1 MRPNSGLD
9 TGHDMTRVAESH
21 ILLVEDNEDDAFLLS
36 RALRAAEIE
45 NPVHVVADGEE
56 AVNYLKGKG
65 RFGDRTQYPIPGLIL
80 LDLKL
85 PRISGLEVLQ
95 WIQNETSLPQLV
107 VVVLSSS
114 GETRDI
120 NMAYRF
126 GARSYLVKPPTAAS
140 FVEMAKGLKT
150 YWLHLNKAPSGN

>member
-1 MRPNSGLD
+1 MMQTAQP
-9 TGHDMTRVAESH
+9 H
-21 ILLVEDNEDDAFLLS
+21 ILLVEDNEDDAYLLTK
-36 RALRAAEIE
+36 ALRAVEIG
-45 NPVHVVADGEE
+45 NPVHAVADGEQ
-56 AVNYLKGKG
+56 AVNYLKGTG
-65 RFGDRTQYPIPGLIL
+65 RFADRTQYPMPGLIL

-95 WIQNETSLPQLV
+95 WIQNEPSLPQLV

-140 FVEMAKGLKT
+140 FVDLAKGLKT
-150 YWLHLNKAPSGN
+150 YWLQLNQAPTRE

>member
-1 MRPNSGLD
+1 
-9 TGHDMTRVAESH
+9 MTRAAQSH
-21 ILLVEDNEDDAFLLS
+21 ILLVEDNEDDALLLT
-36 RALRAAEIE
+36 RALRAAEIR
-45 NPVHVVADGEE
+45 NPVQVVTDGEQ
-56 AVNYLKGKG
+56 AVQYLQGAG
-65 RFGDRTQYPIPGLIL
+65 RFSDRKQYPLPGLIL

-85 PRISGLEVLQ
+85 PRISGFEVLQ
-95 WIQNETSLPQLV
+95 WIQKQTALPQLV

-140 FVEMAKGLKT
+140 FVDLAKGLKL
-150 YWLHLNKAPSGN
+150 YWLQLNRAPSPP

>member
-1 MRPNSGLD
+1 
-9 TGHDMTRVAESH
+9 MTRAGESH
-21 ILLVEDNEDDAFLLS
+21 ILLVEDNEDDAFLLT
-36 RALRAAEIE
+36 RALKTAEID
-45 NPVHVVADGEE
+45 NPVHVVTDGEQALE
-56 AVNYLKGKG
+56 YLKGG
-65 RFGDRTQYPIPGLIL
+65 GPFADRTLYPLPSLVL

-85 PRISGLEVLQ
+85 PRISGFEVLQ

-126 GARSYLVKPPTAAS
+126 GARSYLIKPPSAGS
-140 FVEMAKGLKT
+140 FVDLAKGLKL
-150 YWLHLNKAPSGN
+150 YWLQLNEGPRR

>member
-1 MRPNSGLD
+1 MARTADKP
-9 TGHDMTRVAESH
+9 
-21 ILLVEDNEDDAFLLS
+21 ILLVEDNDDDAFLLK
-36 RALRAAEIE
+36 RALEASGIE
-45 NPVHVVADGEE
+45 NPLHVVTDGEQ
-56 AVNYLKGKG
+56 AFDYLKGIGKYT
-65 RFGDRTQYPIPGLIL
+65 DRALYPLPSLIL

-85 PRISGLEVLQ
+85 PRVSGFEVLE
-95 WIQNETSLPQLV
+95 WIQKDTTLPPLV

-140 FVEMAKGLKT
+140 FLDLAQGLKV
-150 YWLHLNKAPSGN
+150 YWLQLNQPPPRA

>member
-1 MRPNSGLD
+1 MA
-9 TGHDMTRVAESH
+9 RVADKP
-21 ILLVEDNEDDAFLLS
+21 ILLVEDNDDDAFLLT
-36 RALRAAEIE
+36 RALRTADIQD
-45 NPVHVVADGEE
+45 PVHVLTDGEQALE
-56 AVNYLKGKG
+56 YLKGAGKY
-65 RFGDRTQYPIPGLIL
+65 GDRLEFPLPSLIL

-85 PRISGLEVLQ
+85 PRVSGFEVLE
-95 WIQNETSLPQLV
+95 WIQKDATLPPLV

-140 FVEMAKGLKT
+140 FVDLANGLKL
-150 YWLHLNKAPSGN
+150 YWLQLNQAPPPP

>member
-1 MRPNSGLD
+1 
-9 TGHDMTRVAESH
+9 MTQTAEPH
-21 ILLVEDNEDDAFLLS
+21 ILLVEDSEDDALLLK
-36 RALRAAEIE
+36 RALHSAQIE
-45 NPVHVVADGEE
+45 NPVHVVTDGEQ
-56 AVNYLKGKG
+56 AVEYLQGSG
-65 RFGDRTQYPIPGLIL
+65 RFSDRNQYPLPGLIL

-85 PRISGLEVLQ
+85 PRISGFEVLQ
-95 WIQNETSLPQLV
+95 WIQNETTLPQLV

-140 FVEMAKGLKT
+140 FVDLAKGLKL
-150 YWLHLNKAPSGN
+150 YWLQLNHAPSS

>member
-1 MRPNSGLD
+1 M
-9 TGHDMTRVAESH
+9 
-21 ILLVEDNEDDAFLLS
+21 
-36 RALRAAEIE
+36 
-45 NPVHVVADGEE
+45 
-56 AVNYLKGKG
+56 
-65 RFGDRTQYPIPGLIL
+65 L

-85 PRISGLEVLQ
+85 PRVSGFEVLE
-95 WIQNETSLPQLV
+95 WIQKDTTLPPLV

-140 FVEMAKGLKT
+140 FVDLAQGLKL
-150 YWLHLNKAPSGN
+150 YWLQLNQPPPRV

>member
-1 MRPNSGLD
+1 MA
-9 TGHDMTRVAESH
+9 RVADKP
-21 ILLVEDNEDDAFLLS
+21 ILLVEDSDDDAFLLT
-36 RALRAAEIE
+36 RALRTAEID
-45 NPVHVVADGEE
+45 NPVHIVTDGEQ
-56 AVNYLKGKG
+56 ALDYLQGAGK
-65 RFGDRTQYPIPGLIL
+65 FADRAQYALPSLVL

-85 PRISGLEVLQ
+85 PRVSGFEVLE
-95 WIQNETSLPQLV
+95 WIQRDTTLPPLV

-140 FVEMAKGLKT
+140 FVDLAQGLKM
-150 YWLHLNKAPSGN
+150 YWLQLNQPPPRV

>member
-1 MRPNSGLD
+1 MARIADKP
-9 TGHDMTRVAESH
+9 
-21 ILLVEDNEDDAFLLS
+21 ILLVEDNDDDAFLLT
-36 RALRAAEIE
+36 RALRTAEID
-45 NPVHVVADGEE
+45 NPVHIVQDGEE
-56 AVNYLKGKG
+56 ALEYLTGAGKYA
-65 RFGDRTQYPIPGLIL
+65 DRLEYPLPSLML

-85 PRISGLEVLQ
+85 PRVSGFEVLE
-95 WIQNETSLPQLV
+95 WIQKDTTLPPLV

-140 FVEMAKGLKT
+140 FVDLAQGLKL
-150 YWLHLNKAPSGN
+150 YWLQLNQPPPRV

>member
-1 MRPNSGLD
+1 MARAIEP
-9 TGHDMTRVAESH
+9 H
-21 ILLVEDNEDDAFLLS
+21 ILLVEDNEDDAYLLT
-36 RALRAAEIE
+36 RALRAAEIA
-45 NPVHVVADGEE
+45 NPVHVVADGEQ
-56 AVNYLKGKG
+56 AVNYLKGEGK
-65 RFGDRTQYPIPGLIL
+65 FSDRTQYPMPDLIL

-95 WIQNETSLPQLV
+95 WIQKETFLPQLV

-140 FVEMAKGLKT
+140 FVDLAKGLKT
-150 YWLHLNKAPSGN
+150 YWLQLNKAPTRE